1 MDKVLL
7 HFILKNKQLLPQIKK
22 KISYYE
28 VERYCRPLLIIP
40 EERNIPLKFKGD
52 HLPDDHAKLVKSYKA
67 DLSLPLSPI
76 LPENHCS
83 TKLLELMTRD
93 DKKIWDL
100 IETKKTKR
108 PMGIHGSYMKN
119 FANDLHGKDDQLIL
133 EDILVAS
140 KGSLEEHKAIVF
152 NIVTILDKN
161 NMAVKWGNVHF
172 SNLRQ
177 NG

>member
-1 MDKVLL
+1 M
-7 HFILKNKQLLPQIKK
+7 
-22 KISYYE
+22 E
-28 VERYCRPLLIIP
+28 
-40 EERNIPLKFKGD
+40 
-52 HLPDDHAKLVKSYKA
+52 SYKA

-119 FANDLHGKDDQLIL
+119 FANDLHGKDNLLIL